1 MTPSKHQKQL
11 QLLLGCGFI
20 YAFIFYLV
28 PLFTQNEASKQV
40 LEFVESRDIDS
51 GALFY
56 TESEE
61 ATQAEFFMRKGRASN
76 KTPKAIDK
84 D

>member
-1 MTPSKHQKQL
+1 MKKKYQQQL
-11 QLLLGCGFI
+11 QLLVGCGLI
-20 YAFIFYLV
+20 YGFIFYLV
-28 PLFTQNEASKQV
+28 PFFTQNEASKEV

-61 ATQAEFFMRKGRASN
+61 ATQAEFLMRKGRTSK
-76 KTPKAIDK
+76 KTMDE